1 MKDGLETE
9 SDVRLEEEKLRAREQ
24 WSEDPCGATYAREA
38 ELGTR
43 EFFDEVER
51 HRYTEYAPWMRSVM
65 GFDSFAGA
73 RLLEIGC
80 GMGTD
85 LLQFARGGARCTG
98 IDLTPRSIEITRH
111 RFALYDVPGD
121 FMIAD
126 GERLPFADASFD
138 VVYSNGVLHH
148 TPDTARAVREAHRVL
163 KAGGIA
169 KVMLYHRHSLNYWGE
184 MILHRGLLRG
194 EMLRGSTPE
203 EIMSRYVE
211 YSEHGGRPLVKVYS
225 RRQARALF
233 APFSEVTVEVEQMI
247 RQELS
252 LFGHIIPEPLF
263 RSLRRRLGWNVI
275 ITAKK

>member
-1 MKDGLETE
+1 M
-9 SDVRLEEEKLRAREQ
+9 RLEEEKLRTREQ
-24 WSEDPCGATYAREA
+24 WSEDPCGAIYAREA

-43 EFFDEVER
+43 EFFDKVER

-73 RLLEIGC
+73 KLLEIGC

-85 LLQFARGGARCTG
+85 LMQFARGGARCTG
-98 IDLTPRSIEITRH
+98 VDLTPRSIEITRH
-111 RFALYDVPGD
+111 RFALYNVPGD

-126 GERLPFADASFD
+126 GEHLPFANASFD

-148 TPDTARAVREAHRVL
+148 TPDTERAIREAHRVL
-163 KAGGIA
+163 RPGGIA

-194 EMLRGSTPE
+194 ELLRGSSPE

-225 RRQARALF
+225 RREARVLF
-233 APFSEVTVEVEQMI
+233 APFSEIKVEVEQMI

-252 LFGHIIPEPLF
+252 LFAPLIPEPLF
-263 RSLRRRLGWNVI
+263 RRLRRRLGWNVI